1 MDKDNANFTK
11 NIKIIYEF
19 HKTMTAEQLTPEFKA
34 VLATYG
40 QQMDYVDLSILAP
53 IVDLMV

>member
-1 MDKDNANFTK
+1 MK

-19 HKTMTAEQLTPEFKA
+19 HKTMPAEQLTPEFKA

-40 QQMDYVDLSILAP
+40 QQMDYVDLSTLAP